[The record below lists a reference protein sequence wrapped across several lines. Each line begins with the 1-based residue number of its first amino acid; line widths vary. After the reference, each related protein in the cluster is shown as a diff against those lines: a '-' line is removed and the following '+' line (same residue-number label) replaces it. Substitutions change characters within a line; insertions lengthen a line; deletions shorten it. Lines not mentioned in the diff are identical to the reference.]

1 MVRAFKHH
9 EQEIPTH
16 LPPHFL
22 PHATTECLPVVP
34 GRYLAFQ
41 WIFWRLR
48 VVVGLGGLSLADKV
62 IGSE

>member
-9 EQEIPTH
+9 EQDIPTH
-16 LPPHFL
+16 PPPHFL
-22 PHATTECLPVVP
+22 PHAMTEYLPVVP

-41 WIFWRLR
+41 WSFGRLR
-48 VVVGLGGLSLADKV
+48 VVVGLGSLSLADKA